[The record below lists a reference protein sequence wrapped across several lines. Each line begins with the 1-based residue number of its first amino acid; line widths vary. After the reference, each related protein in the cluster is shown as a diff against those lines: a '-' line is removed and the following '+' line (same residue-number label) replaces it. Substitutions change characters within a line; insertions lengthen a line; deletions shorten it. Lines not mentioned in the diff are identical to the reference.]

1 MKLQTKLQEKS
12 HTRLFCVRKKINMLH
27 DAFHRRHLFSVVIIC
42 GRSSECEYISSTTRL
57 YVFENQRL

>member
-12 HTRLFCVRKKINMLH
+12 HTRLFCVRKKINTLRESFSRNH
-27 DAFHRRHLFSVVIIC
+27 FFSVVIIC
-42 GRSSECEYISSTTRL
+42 GQSSEYQYTGSEARL